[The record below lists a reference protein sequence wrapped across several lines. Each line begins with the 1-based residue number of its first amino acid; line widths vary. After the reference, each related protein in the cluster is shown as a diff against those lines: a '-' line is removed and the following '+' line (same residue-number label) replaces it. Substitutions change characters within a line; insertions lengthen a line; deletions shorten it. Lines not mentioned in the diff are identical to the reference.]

1 MTTLDRDVVEIAPP
15 AAPRTAVLDSAHVGD
30 IEGALGRISLSDT
43 DRPRTLKVRLATML
57 AIIGPGLIVMVG
69 DNDAG
74 GVATYVQAG
83 QNYGYSLLWVLLL
96 LIPVLI
102 VNQEMVVRLGAV
114 TGVGHARLIN
124 ERFGRGWGWFS
135 VGDLFLLNF
144 LTLVTEFIGITL
156 SAKLKTLLAIVGP
169 GLIVMV
175 GDNDAGAFSTYGQA
189 GQDYGTRLLW
199 TLLLLIP
206 VLYVNQEMVL
216 RLGAVTGVGHARLI
230 LARFGKFW
238 GAFSVI
244 DLFILNALTIM
255 TEFIGIT
262 LAAGYLGV
270 PKVIAVAAAALI
282 IICSAFTGSFRRF
295 ERIAMTFCVGS
306 LLLIPLFF
314 MSHPSLASMGR
325 GFALPELPGGGGQT
339 ATVMLLVIGIVG
351 TTVAPWQ
358 LFFQQSYVID
368 KRITPRFMKYE
379 KADLW
384 IGIAIVVVGAAALM
398 GVTAAAFAGTKGAGN
413 FSDSAGLAHGIAA
426 YAGHF
431 AGVVFAIA
439 LLDASV
445 IGAFAVSLSSA
456 YAIGDVLGLNHS
468 LHRGVGQAKGFYA
481 VYAALVGGAAAI
493 VLIPG
498 SPLGLITEGVQV
510 LAGVLLPSATVF
522 LLLLCNDKA
531 VLGPWVNRR
540 GTNVFT
546 SGVIAALITL
556 SVVLTASV
564 VFPAITAGQ
573 IVAICVACAAVS
585 VLGGLTVLVRRR
597 RVRVAVAEAMTEDA
611 VSVADRNTW
620 RMPPLSEL
628 GAPVVSRGRKLFL
641 TALRGYLAI
650 AMVLVI
656 VKVVLIAVH

>member
-1 MTTLDRDVVEIAPP
+1 MTAIEVT
-15 AAPRTAVLDSAHVGD
+15 AARPSAVLDDAHVGD
-30 IEGALGRISLSDT
+30 IRGALGTIRVD
-43 DRPRTLKVRLATML
+43 D
-57 AIIGPGLIVMVG
+57 
-69 DNDAG
+69 
-74 GVATYVQAG
+74 VA
-83 QNYGYSLLWVLLL
+83 
-96 LIPVLI
+96 
-102 VNQEMVVRLGAV
+102 
-114 TGVGHARLIN
+114 AR
-124 ERFGRGWGWFS
+124 S
-135 VGDLFLLNF
+135 
-144 LTLVTEFIGITL
+144 TL
-156 SAKLKTLLAIVGP
+156 SGKLKTLLAIVGP

-189 GQDYGTRLLW
+189 GQTYGTRLLW

-244 DLFILNALTIM
+244 DLFILNALTII

-262 LAAGYLGV
+262 LAASYLGL
-270 PKVIAVAAAALI
+270 PKAVAVCGAAAVI
-282 IICSAFTGSFRRF
+282 IASAFTGSFRRF
-295 ERIAMTFCVGS
+295 ERIAITFCAGS
-306 LLLIPLFF
+306 LLLIPLYF
-314 MSHPSLASMGR
+314 MTHPSTAEMAR
-325 GFALPELPGGGGQT
+325 GFTVPSLPGGSGQM
-339 ATVMLLVIGIVG
+339 ATVMLLIIGILG

-384 IGIAIVVVGAAALM
+384 IGIAIVVIGAAALM
-398 GVTAAAFAGTKGAGN
+398 GATAAAFAGTKGAAN
-413 FSDSAGLAHGIAA
+413 FTDSAGLAHGIAG
-426 YAGHF
+426 YAGHV

-439 LLDASV
+439 LLDASI

-468 LHRGVGQAKGFYA
+468 LHRGVRQAKGFYA
-481 VYAALVGGAAAI
+481 VYGALVGGAAAI

-522 LLLLCNDKA
+522 LLLLCNDRA
-531 VLGPWVNRR
+531 VLGPWVNGR
-540 GTNVFT
+540 GTNAFT
-546 SGVIAALITL
+546 SAVIAILITL

-564 VFPAITAGQ
+564 LFPAISARQ
-573 IVAICVACAAVS
+573 IVGIFIACGVVSALACAWM
-585 VLGGLTVLVRRR
+585 LVRRR
-597 RVRVAVAEAMTEDA
+597 RAARSALESA
-611 VSVADRNTW
+611 VSEADRAMW
-620 RMPPLSEL
+620 RMPPLAEL
-628 GAPVVSRGRKLFL
+628 GTPVVSGARKLGL
-641 TALRGYLAI
+641 AALRGYLAV

-656 VKVVLIAVH
+656 IKVIEVAVAGH